1 MSPPFKKCDIC
12 SGKVPVQDPHSSC
25 LFCLGRDHD
34 PRVCSLCKS
43 MSSQARKNRESRLTS
58 AIAQGKIREG
68 DPRPASAP
76 SASAPSAQARSG
88 PSSAPPS
95 TSLGKDTGSSD
106 SSRPP
111 ARVAAS
117 KPPKHSRTSGS
128 VGQDTAPGRME
139 VVSSEASKRQS
150 SAPETTSSSSAKRPK
165 STSKTGS
172 HSGSPSKRR
181 SDDASL
187 PRKSHRESRRDRPR
201 PDSPGRVD
209 PLATPMVGNHSPTRD
224 LHHSPV
230 DSRVRDTAAQT
241 VPTQTQSAT
250 TLPFLLSDDEEVADR
265 PPRSPSPAS
274 LAPRSPADPQ
284 YYYDSETDQFFLPV
298 PKEVVLA
305 KSVRGRDR
313 PRDVDQPQGQEH
325 HRREPPDRAGPSA
338 SAPSRRVDRPVEHS
352 RPYAAVDLLVS
363 DSEPEP
369 VDSEYSS
376 GDDDP
381 AQNSP
386 QLLHHPEA
394 ASPTDD
400 VRSFLEHV
408 IKMSRALDIELQ
420 YPEEEA
426 RDPLERRVRSR
437 AHSTPLVPFMPS
449 LEALVR
455 RSWDCPSSLVGPPRK
470 IESLYKVSAPTAP
483 WLTSHPRQ
491 NSAIVEGAQQTS
503 TQRQAAVPFD
513 KEAKKVDALARKA
526 YAAAALA
533 VKATNYTACMGAY
546 IQTLMEGI
554 SPIVPD
560 VPDEAQRTLTE
571 IRDEAHSIG
580 AWLITASRNV
590 VECSGRAMA
599 AAIALR
605 RHAWL
610 RGSDLNTNVRSTIED
625 MPIDDSGLFHAETDD
640 KLNRKFRLKAAAR
653 KHGPVV
659 RDGRPQGRLLPH
671 RNSGVPPEVP
681 RLRRR
686 LRRIPL
692 QCAPVRAR
700 YSPTGLHEVHGPSGG
715 LPPQQGLQSLPLLR
729 RLAVRRRLPGRS
741 SGGNRIR
748 HPAAE
753 LSRTSDQRRQVPFYS
768 VQAGEVHRSHPRFR
782 KMLRFPSCRPFPV
795 TGDITD
801 TLHLP
806 QKSESRGRP
815 DRSGSHGINDLCDA
829 VVETSPTS
837 SPGLVSVGLLS
848 VRRFPIQVANGTETG
863 GRFSQLVAGRPQRVR
878 RDALSPTTTSG
889 DTDNRRFP
897 RGLGRPSPRPG
908 CQRQVVTLGQP
919 SPHQCPRDARG
930 RKSPESFRIRC
941 VRQGGALKDGQH
953 HRDVLHQQTGWYQ
966 VKDPPRDDPAH
977 LGLTVLP
984 PPRASPGPVVDPGR
998 TNSPSRHRQP
1008 TDGSLEDPALTVL
1021 PES

>member
-25 LFCLGRDHD
+25 LFCLGKDHD

-76 SASAPSAQARSG
+76 SASAPTLQARSG

-95 TSLGKDTGSSD
+95 TSMGQDVGKTD

-111 ARVAAS
+111 ARGAAS
-117 KPPKHSRTSGS
+117 KAPKHSRTSGS
-128 VGQDTAPGRME
+128 IGQDTATGRRE
-139 VVSSEASKRQS
+139 GAPSESSGTSRAAPDKKRSKSKSGSDSAPRSTVSAEPSASRGSTAATEDRATTEDRAGRAATISESPIQFFPPEAPPRHKSAKKRQS
-150 SAPETTSSSSAKRPK
+150 SAPEATASSSAKKPK
-165 STSKTGS
+165 PTPDI
-172 HSGSPSKRR
+172 SPSKRR
-181 SDDASL
+181 ADDASR
-187 PRKSHRESRRDRPR
+187 PRKPHRESRRDRSR
-201 PDSPGRVD
+201 SGSPGRVD
-209 PLATPMVGNHSPTRD
+209 PLATPRVENRPSTVD
-224 LHHSPV
+224 LHHSPAEG
-230 DSRVRDTAAQT
+230 RVRDTAAQA

-250 TLPFLLSDDEEVADR
+250 TLPFLLSDDEEVEDQ
-265 PPRSPSPAS
+265 PPRSPSPVS
-274 LAPRSPADPQ
+274 LAPRSPTHPQ

-298 PKEVVLA
+298 PKEVVLS
-305 KSVRGRDR
+305 KPSRGRDR
-313 PRDVDQPQGQEH
+313 PRDLDQPRAQGYP
-325 HRREPPDRAGPSA
+325 HRESLDRPGPSS
-338 SAPSRRVDRPVEHS
+338 SAPSRRVDGPVERP
-352 RPYAAVDLLVS
+352 RPYVAVDLPVS
-363 DSEPEP
+363 DSDPEP
-369 VDSEYSS
+369 ADSEYSS

-408 IKMSRALDIELQ
+408 IKMSRALDIDLQ

-599 AAIALR
+599 ASIALR

-610 RGSDLNTNVRSTIED
+610 RGSDLNSNVRSTIED

-659 RDGRPQGRLLPH
+659 RNGRPQGRLLPH
-671 RNSGVPPEVP
+671 RNSGIPPEVP

-686 LRRIPL
+686 LRCLPL
-692 QCAPVRAR
+692 QCASFRTR
-700 YSPTGLHEVHGPSGG
+700 YSPTGLHEVHGSSGG
-715 LPPQQGLQSLPLLR
+715 LPAREGLQSLPLLR
-729 RLAVRRRLPGRS
+729 RLVVRRRIPART
-741 SGGNRIR
+741 SGGNCIR

-753 LSRTSDQRRQVPFYS
+753 LSRIGDQQGKVPFHP
-768 VQAGEVHRSHPRFR
+768 VQTGEIHRSHSRLR
-782 KMLRFPSCRPFPV
+782 KMLRLPSCRPLPV
-795 TGDITD
+795 PGDIAD

-806 QKSESRGRP
+806 QKGESQRRP
-815 DRSGSHGINDLCDA
+815 GRSGSHGVNDLRDT
-829 VVETSPTS
+829 VVETSLTS
-837 SPGLVSVGLLS
+837 TPGLVPVGLLPDGG
-848 VRRFPIQVANGTETG
+848 FPIQVADGTETG
-863 GRFSQLVAGRPQRVR
+863 GRLPQLVAGRPKCVR
-878 RDALSPTTTSG
+878 WDALSPTAITG
-889 DTDNRRFP
+889 DADYGCFLRR
-897 RGLGRPSPRPG
+897 LGRPSPRPG
-908 CQRQVVTLGQP
+908 CQGQVVGLGQP
-919 SPHQCPRDARG
+919 SPH
-930 RKSPESFRIRC
+930 
-941 VRQGGALKDGQH
+941 
-953 HRDVLHQQTGWYQ
+953 
-966 VKDPPRDDPAH
+966 
-977 LGLTVLP
+977 
-984 PPRASPGPVVDPGR
+984 
-998 TNSPSRHRQP
+998 
-1008 TDGSLEDPALTVL
+1008 
-1021 PES
+1021 